1 MKFIKGF
8 ILLAAI
14 LLIGSACRQ
23 RDIRT
28 VTIEIPQ
35 LRGQECEQ
43 MLHRVLSA
51 MNGVRGDT
59 LVFETGS
66 VTVTY
71 DSMRLAL
78 KNLEYAIAATGFQA
92 NEIPAD
98 PEAREQLPERCR

>member
-1 MKFIKGF
+1 MGF
-8 ILLAAI
+8 ILLATI
-14 LLIGSACRQ
+14 LVIGSSCRQ
-23 RDIRT
+23 MDIRT
-28 VTIEIPQ
+28 VTIEVPQ

-43 MLHRVLSA
+43 ILHRVLSS

-78 KNLEYAIAATGFQA
+78 KNLEYAISAAGFQA

-98 PEAREQLPERCR
+98 AEARGQLPERCR